1 MASALDSF
9 LCQCRIEL
17 ANMLLPGRTAYIHR
31 WHQSNIPHDRVG
43 CLGLSRRRRESLG
56 IILPLH
62 RSWESWH
69 TVVDK
74 QKLTFVD
81 LHVWPKILSLTNHSS
96 LPPIQAGLDRN
107 GNLDGVRVGN
117 TEIKELSGGDPI
129 NGRRQDYVRTYVAC
143 LAFRTS

>member
-1 MASALDSF
+1 MASVLDSF
-9 LCQCRIEL
+9 PCPSRIKL

-31 WHQSNIPHDRVG
+31 WHQSSTPHDHVG

-56 IILPLH
+56 ITLPLH

-69 TVVDK
+69 TAVDK

-81 LHVWPKILSLTNHSS
+81 LHVWPDILSLTNHSS
-96 LPPIQAGLDRN
+96 LPPIQASLDRN
-107 GNLDGVRVGN
+107 GNLNGVRVRN

-129 NGRRQDYVRTYVAC
+129 NG
-143 LAFRTS
+143 